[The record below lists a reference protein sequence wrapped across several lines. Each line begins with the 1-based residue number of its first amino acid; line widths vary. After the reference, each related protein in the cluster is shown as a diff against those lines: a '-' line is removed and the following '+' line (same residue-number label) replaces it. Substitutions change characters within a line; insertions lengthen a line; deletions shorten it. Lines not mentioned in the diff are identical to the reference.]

1 MADRARQCEGRRA
14 LVTGASRGI
23 GVGIAQRL
31 VGEGAR
37 VAVTARSLKPEDHH
51 LAGSL
56 EETVQLLRDMG
67 GEAHAVVA
75 DLADPGSDKAQIVR
89 EAEAALGGPIEIL
102 VNNAAAAFYIPFE
115 DISEKRFRI
124 GVELNIRSPWA
135 LMQAVLPGMR
145 AAGEGWILN
154 ISSATS
160 RVPKGPPFH
169 LPAQTL
175 GATIYGGTKA
185 MLERF
190 SVGVAGELEGTGIA
204 VNTLAPEAGVL
215 TPGADALVDM
225 HRDDILE
232 PMETMAEAA
241 LALVTGD
248 PAVLTGRIAYSLSL
262 IKELRRPVRTL
273 DGRQLVEGWQPDDIP
288 DRRLITNRP

>member
-1 MADRARQCEGRRA
+1 MTQSCAGRRA

-56 EETVQLLRDMG
+56 EETVALLRDMG
-67 GEAHAVVA
+67 GEAFAIVG
-75 DLADPGSDKAQIVR
+75 DLADPAVDKTQIVR
-89 EAEAALGGPIEIL
+89 EAEAALGGTIEIL

-115 DISEKRFRI
+115 EMSEKRFRI

-160 RVPKGPPFH
+160 RIPKGPPFK

-190 SVGVAGELEGTGIA
+190 SVGVAGEVYGTGIA

-225 HRDDILE
+225 HSGDILE

-248 PAVLTGRIAYSLSL
+248 PMVLTGRIAYSLTL
-262 IKELRRPVRTL
+262 IKELGRPVFTL
-273 DGRQLVEGWQPDDIP
+273 DGKELVPGWQPDEIP
-288 DRRLITNRP
+288 EHRLIANRP

>member
-1 MADRARQCEGRRA
+1 MGGRPV
-14 LVTGASRGI
+14 LVTGAGGFI
-23 GVGIAQRL
+23 GGHLVARL
-31 VGEGAR
+31 VAEGAR
-37 VAVTARSLKPEDHH
+37 VAVTARSRRPEDHH

-56 EETVQLLRDMG
+56 EETVALLQGMG

-75 DLADPGSDKAQIVR
+75 DLADPALDKAQVVR
-89 EAEAALGGPIEIL
+89 DAEAALGGPIEIL
-102 VNNAAAAFYIPFE
+102 VNNAAAAFYIPFG
-115 DISEKRFRI
+115 DISEKRFPI
-124 GVELNIRSPWA
+124 GGELNVRSPWA
-135 LMQAVLPGMR
+135 LMQAVIPGMR

-169 LPAQTL
+169 LPAQTM

-190 SVGVAGELEGTGIA
+190 SVGVAGELQGTGIA

-262 IKELRRPVRTL
+262 IKELGRPVRTL
-273 DGRQLVEGWQPDDIP
+273 DGEELVAGWQPDDIP
-288 DRRLITNRP
+288 ERRLITNRP